1 VKRLARAAAG
11 LAILLGSAWLAG
23 FLWFVSDVVRPPA
36 LPQKADGI
44 VVLTGGAD
52 RVATGLRLL
61 EDGCC
66 QRMLISGVG
75 HGAELASLL
84 RGSGGA
90 PGALPANLA
99 GLITLGR
106 VATSTAGNADET
118 AAWAQAN
125 HLHSLLVVTAFYH
138 MPRALFELGRTD
150 PALSL
155 HPVPVSPRAAHGGL
169 ATLSLL
175 AAEYTKFLASTAGLT
190 RLEHAR
196 VTARIDARTDSGGH
210 HA

>member
-1 VKRLARAAAG
+1 MRRLARAAAG
-11 LAILLGSAWLAG
+11 LAILLGAAWLAG
-23 FLWFVSDVVRPPA
+23 FLWFVSDVIRPPSV
-36 LPQKADGI
+36 PRKADGI

-75 HGAELASLL
+75 HGAELAALL
-84 RGSGGA
+84 RGSGGPPA
-90 PGALPANLA
+90 SLPASLA
-99 GLITLGR
+99 GMITLGR

-155 HPVPVSPRAAHGGL
+155 HPVPVSPRAAHGGSL

-190 RLEHAR
+190 RLEHAG
-196 VTARIDARTDSGGH
+196 VTARTDTAGH
-210 HA
+210 RV